1 MADIPEGSFTHTLEE
16 IDAATTQVENAKGQ
30 SESLSAAITS
40 AAETAATTA
49 TTAAIGTLDVS
60 SVGGSGKYISA
71 ISETDGKIS
80 ATATS
85 LATSVTDGGSAAVTG
100 GAVYTALAGKASI
113 ADILG
118 QGTSLVSGT
127 NLDTLYEPGSYYTES
142 INVSESLVNNPFP
155 ANRIKLIVF
164 YLDGSGTS
172 NARCTQI
179 IFPQASTVY
188 FFMRHC
194 INGIWDAWTKFEAF
208 GGLGQSLSNSVDVKG
223 LAIGRYYK
231 VSDAQTL
238 INIPSDFTGGSCY
251 IDVYNT
257 IASSNKVIRLYPG
270 SNSTAGCYYETVF
283 SGGSWSSWYKYAG
296 TAVS

>member
-16 IDAATTQVENAKGQ
+16 IDAAVTDVTNATGQ
-30 SESLSAAITS
+30 AASLSEAITET
-40 AAETAATTA
+40 AETAA
-49 TTAAIGTLDVS
+49 S
-60 SVGGSGKYISA
+60 
-71 ISETDGKIS
+71 
-80 ATATS
+80 
-85 LATSVTDGGSAAVTG
+85 
-100 GAVYTALAGKASI
+100 GKASI

-142 INVSESLVNNPFP
+142 KNVSESLVNNPFP

-194 INGIWDAWTKFEAF
+194 ISGSWDAWTKFEEEKF
-208 GGLGQSLSNSVDVKG
+208 GSLGQSLSNSTDVKG

-283 SGGSWSSWYKYAG
+283 SGSSWSSWYKYAG